1 VRRSRLESM
10 FARCLVALTV
20 LGVLLAIL
28 AAPAAADPA
37 ADAAGRVRSL
47 VQSGART
54 CPHVTIETVIAT
66 PTTPSEVTAFRPAGY
81 DVAVRVTGAG
91 GVTALF
97 LVSGGQVYPDNSLAG
112 ELLEGCRRD
121 PPAPRTALAWH
132 GLPYMDPSDGEIQ
145 VGSDGPWHGGHANH
159 RLPSLAAPIPEG
171 DGTPIWAGACRAG
184 TQTVRFDRTLY
195 LLGRP
200 DSLSVTLSTVTA
212 GGRDPLTSA
221 SLLINGHRVLAAA
234 PAAGLTTLTAH
245 LRSAAL
251 HEVAYGANRFEVVLR
266 KARSGRCNGRGRRQV
281 GVRFLLVGYFHA
293 ATTGSS
299 LELQGANGVC
309 SPSCGG
315 SFVLPFE
322 FRVTGPSALLEP
334 QFTFAITFAEPGQL
348 VPPIRAE
355 EGGIKRGRCNES
367 ERGSLTVVLIC
378 TWPPFPARTSGRLN
392 FTVVY
397 GVSAEPPFK
406 ERFRVAWELPGQT
419 SVSGVK
425 VHGAAGQRLLAVCYP
440 VGPGCRAPVS

>member
-1 VRRSRLESM
+1 M
-10 FARCLVALTV
+10 
-20 LGVLLAIL
+20 
-28 AAPAAADPA
+28 
-37 ADAAGRVRSL
+37 
-47 VQSGART
+47 QSGART
-54 CPHVTIETVIAT
+54 CPHVTVETVSAT
-66 PTTPSEVTAFRPAGY
+66 PTTASEVTAFRPAGY
-81 DVAVRVTGAG
+81 DVAVNVTGAG
-91 GVTALF
+91 GVTAVF
-97 LVSGGQVYPDNSLAG
+97 LVSDRQVYADNSLAG
-112 ELLEGCRRD
+112 ALLEGCRRG

-159 RLPSLAAPIPEG
+159 RLPSLAAPVPEG

-200 DSLSVTLSTVTA
+200 DSLSVTLSAVTA
-212 GGRDPLTSA
+212 GGRNPLTAA

-245 LRSAAL
+245 LRGAAL
-251 HEVAYGANRFEVVLR
+251 REIAYGVNRFEVVVR
-266 KARSGRCNGRGRRQV
+266 KTRSGRCNGRGRRQV
-281 GVRFLLVGYFHA
+281 GVRFLFVGYFHS
-293 ATTGSS
+293 ATAGSS
-299 LELQGANGVC
+299 LKLQGANGVC
-309 SPSCGG
+309 RSGCGG

-334 QFTFAITFAEPGQL
+334 QFTFAITFAEAGQL

-355 EGGIKRGRCNES
+355 EGGIKGGHCKET
-367 ERGSLTVVLIC
+367 ERGSLTVVLTC
-378 TWPPFPARTSGRLN
+378 TWPPFPAGTAGRLN

-397 GVSAEPPFK
+397 GVRAKPPFK
-406 ERFRVAWELPGQT
+406 EQFRIDWELPGQT

-425 VHGAAGQRLLAVCYP
+425 VHRAAGKRLLTVCYP
-440 VGPGCRAPVS
+440 AGPGCGAPVS